1 MQSLSVKPRGLQT
14 YPNQI
19 SKAQPGAMVLGQN
32 VVLDRD
38 DVVEIRRG
46 LKQYGTQL
54 SFSSAQK
61 VNKFYEF
68 ADTLLASYKD
78 KMTRDSNGSGTW
90 SDYSGTFAP
99 PSGAL
104 VMRSAQANKNF
115 YLATSTGIKKL
126 EAPASAFTTAGMV
139 RALDGEAATTGAS
152 GWMTNNTQVAYRVV
166 WGIRDANTN
175 LILGAPSQRII
186 AVNSSGGT
194 RNISLSF
201 GIPTGITTSHF
212 FQVYRSV
219 MSSGVAVVPNDE
231 LGLVYEA
238 SPTSGEISAK
248 SVTFTDITPENLRGA
263 TLYTSPSQ
271 QGILQQNDEPPLAR
285 DMVNFKGHQF
295 FFNTISKQRFF
306 LTLVSVGGTGLVAN
320 DTIVIGGVTFTAK
333 ASENS
338 AAGEFLVSTGGTP
351 ADNIEVT
358 AISLVRVINEY
369 ATNTAFYAY
378 YISGYNDLPGKIML
392 EERSI
397 GGVAFALTS
406 NRGNAFNPVLPTAGT
421 TQSSTNSTEK
431 NAVRIS
437 KNLQPEAV
445 PTTNVFYLGSADKDI
460 LRAIALRDS
469 IFVFKEDGI
478 FRIVGDSVS
487 NFIGSPFDNTV
498 RLLSDETAVAFNN
511 QAYGF
516 TNQGVVAVS
525 ETGVA
530 VVSRDKEGD
539 FFELS
544 ALANFAAQSFGIS
557 YESDRKYVFFT
568 VSNSEDDFATQA
580 FVFNVFTNAWSGPWT
595 FNASAGIVKEA
606 DDKLYLGIWAQ
617 DGDFPRYVRQ
627 ERKSFTV
634 LDYADVEYAVTIVSS
649 DEEEI
654 TLSSTTN
661 LAVKDKIKQGTRVG
675 IITEVVDGT
684 HVLVDRVAAWTAGAA
699 IAYRPIEVDVQFVPD
714 SMQNPGVLKQ
724 VTEGKLMMERAE
736 FKSLAI
742 GFASDISTG
751 HEYVEGRARVQ
762 YPFGQG
768 PFGNIPFGGGVPA
781 FQPIRTWVPRRKQR
795 GSWLSLRIQHQE
807 ALSRFAFSGVSYEYE
822 PMSAR
827 MH

>member
-32 VVLDRD
+32 IVLDRD
-38 DVVEIRRG
+38 DVLEIRRG
-46 LKQYGTQL
+46 MKQYGTQL

-68 ADTLLASYKD
+68 AGALLASYKD
-78 KMTRDSNGSGTW
+78 KMTRDSDGAGTW

-99 PSGAL
+99 PTGAL

-115 YLATSTGIKKL
+115 YLATSTGVKKL
-126 EAPASAFTTAGMV
+126 ETPSSAFTTAGMV
-139 RALDGEAATTGAS
+139 RALDGTAATTGVA
-152 GWMTNNTQVAYRVV
+152 GWMSDSTQVAYRIV
-166 WGIRDANTN
+166 WGIKDANTN
-175 LILGAPSQRII
+175 LVLGAPSQRII

-201 GIPTGITTSHF
+201 NIPAGITVSHF

-219 MSSGVAVVPNDE
+219 MSTGVAVVPVDE

-238 SPTSGEISAK
+238 SPTAGEITAK
-248 SVTFTDITPENLRGA
+248 AVTFTDITPENLRGA

-285 DMVNFKGHQF
+285 DIVNFKGHQF
-295 FFNTISKQRFF
+295 YFNTISKHRFF
-306 LTLVSVGGTGLVAN
+306 LTLISVSGTGLVIN
-320 DTIVIGGVTFTAK
+320 DTITIGGVVYTAK
-333 ASENS
+333 GAEAAAS
-338 AAGEFLVSTGGTP
+338 GQFLVSTGGTP

-358 AISLVRVINEY
+358 AISLVRVINTY
-369 ATNTAFYAY
+369 ASNTGVYAY
-378 YISGYNDLPGKIML
+378 YVSGYNDLPGRIML

-397 GGVAFALTS
+397 GGAAFVLIS
-406 NRGNAFNPVLPTAGT
+406 SRGNAFNPVLPSSGT
-421 TQSSTNSTEK
+421 TQSSTNSTEY
-431 NAVRIS
+431 NAACIS
-437 KNLQPEAV
+437 KSLQPEAV
-445 PTTNVFYLGSADKDI
+445 PTVNKIYMGSADKKV
-460 LRAIALRDS
+460 LRSIALRDS

-478 FRIVGDSVS
+478 FRGVGDSLA
-487 NFIGSPFDNTV
+487 NFTFSPFDNTV
-498 RLLSDETAVAFNN
+498 RLLADETAVAFNN
-511 QAYGF
+511 QAFGF

-539 FFELS
+539 FFQLS
-544 ALANFAAQSFGIS
+544 ALSKFGAQSFGIS
-557 YESDRKYVFFT
+557 YESDRKYLFAT
-568 VSNSEDDFATQA
+568 VSDSSDDFAVQLFT
-580 FVFNVFTNAWSGPWT
+580 FNVFTNAWSGPWP
-595 FNASAGIVKEA
+595 FDASAGIVKEA

-617 DGDFPRYVRQ
+617 SGEYPRYVRQ

-634 LDYADVEYAVTIVSS
+634 LDYADVEYSITVVSS
-649 DEEEI
+649 SG
-654 TLSSTTN
+654 TSVVLASTTN
-661 LAVKDKIKQGTRVG
+661 LHVKDKIKQGSRVG
-675 IITEVVDGT
+675 IITAIVDGT
-684 HVLVDRVAAWTAGAA
+684 HVTVDRSAAWTAAA
-699 IAYRPIEVDVQFVPD
+699 AVAYRPIPVDVQFVPD

-724 VTEGKLMMERAE
+724 VTEAKLMMERAE
-736 FKSLAI
+736 FKSLSI
-742 GFASDISTG
+742 GYASDISNG
-751 HEYVEGRARVQ
+751 HEYVTGRARVQ
-762 YPFGQG
+762 YPFGKG

-807 ALSRFAFSGVSYEYE
+807 ALSRFAFAGVSYEYE
-822 PMSAR
+822 PMSSR

>member
-14 YPNQI
+14 HPNQI
-19 SKAQPGAMVLGQN
+19 SKAQPGAMVLAQN

-54 SFSSAQK
+54 SFSDVQK
-61 VNKFYEF
+61 VNKFYDF
-68 ADTLLASYKD
+68 AGSLLASYKD
-78 KMTRDSNGSGTW
+78 KMTRDADGVGTW

-99 PSGAL
+99 PTGAI

-126 EAPASAFTTAGMV
+126 ETPASAFTTAGMV

-152 GWMTNNTQVAYRVV
+152 GWMTNNTQVAYRIV
-166 WGIRDANTN
+166 WGIKDANGN
-175 LILGAPSQRII
+175 LILGAPSQRVI
-186 AVNSSGGT
+186 AVNSAGGT

-238 SPTSGEISAK
+238 SPTAGEIVAK

-263 TLYTSPSQ
+263 TLYTCPSQ
-271 QGILQQNDEPPLAR
+271 QGILQSNDEPPLAR

-295 FFNTISKQRFF
+295 YLNTISKHRFF
-306 LTLVSVGGTGLVAN
+306 LTLVSVAGTGLVAD
-320 DTIVIGGVTFTAK
+320 DTITIGGVAYTAK
-333 ASENS
+333 AAENS
-338 AAGEFLVSTGGTP
+338 AAGQFLVSTGGTP

-358 AISLVRVINEY
+358 ALSLVRVINEY
-369 ATNTAFYAY
+369 ASNTLYYAY
-378 YISGYNDLPGKIML
+378 YVSGFNDLPGRIML

-397 GGVAFALTS
+397 GGSAFVLIS
-406 NRGNAFNPVLPTAGT
+406 SRGNAFNPVLPTAGT

-445 PTTNVFYLGSADKDI
+445 PTVNVFYLGSADKAI
-460 LRAIALRDS
+460 TRAIALRDS

-478 FRIVGDSVS
+478 FRIVGDAVS
-487 NFIGSPFDNTV
+487 NFSGSDFDLTV
-498 RLLSDETAVAFNN
+498 KLKADETAVAFNN
-511 QAYGF
+511 QAFGF
-516 TNQGVVAVS
+516 TNQGIVAVS

-539 FFELS
+539 FFQLS
-544 ALANFAAQSFGIS
+544 ALSGFASKSFGTA
-557 YESDRKYVFFT
+557 YESDRHYMFHT
-568 VSNSEDDFATQA
+568 IEDADDAFASQA
-580 FVFNVFTNAWSGPWT
+580 FIYNVFTNAWTGPWPVP
-595 FNASAGIVKEA
+595 ASAGIVKDS
-606 DDKLYLGIWAQ
+606 DDKLYLGFWAQ
-617 DGDFPRYVRQ
+617 DGDYPRYVRQ

-634 LDYADVEYAVTIVSS
+634 MDYADEEYALTVVSS
-649 DEEEI
+649 DEDEI
-654 TLSSTTN
+654 VVASTTSV
-661 LAVKDKIKQGTRVG
+661 AVKDKIKQGTRVG
-675 IITEVVDGT
+675 IVTEVVDST
-684 HVLVDRVAAWTAGAA
+684 HLIVDRVAAWESGAA
-699 IAYRPIEVDVQFVPD
+699 INYRPIPVDTQFVPD
-714 SMQNPGVLKQ
+714 SMQNPGILKQ
-724 VTEGKLMMERAE
+724 VTEGKLMMELAE
-736 FKSLAI
+736 FKSLEV

-751 HEYVEGRARVQ
+751 HEFTDAQAVVQ
-762 YPFGQG
+762 YPFGMG
-768 PFGNIPFGGGVPA
+768 PFGPIPFGGGVPI
-781 FQPIRTWVPRRKQR
+781 FQPIRTWIPRNKQR
-795 GSWLSLRIQHQE
+795 GSWLSLRLRHEE

-822 PMSAR
+822 PMSSR

>member
-61 VNKFYEF
+61 VNKFHEF
-68 ADTLLASYKD
+68 AGTLLASYKD
-78 KMTRDSNGSGTW
+78 KVARDSDGAGTW

-99 PSGAL
+99 PTGAL

-115 YLATSTGIKKL
+115 YLGTSTGIKKL
-126 EAPASAFTTAGMV
+126 ETPSSAFSTAGML
-139 RALDGEAATTGAS
+139 RALDGEAAVTGAS
-152 GWMTNNTQVAYRVV
+152 GWMDTDTQVAYRIV
-166 WGIRDANTN
+166 WGIKDANGN

-186 AVNSSGGT
+186 AINSAGAT
-194 RNISLSF
+194 RNVSVSF

-219 MSSGVAVVPNDE
+219 MSATAATVANDE

-238 SPTSGEISAK
+238 SPTAGEITAK
-248 SVTFTDITPENLRGA
+248 AVTFTDITPENLRGA

-285 DMVNFKGHQF
+285 DIVNFKGHQF
-295 FFNTISKQRFF
+295 YFNTISKHRFF
-306 LTLVSVGGTGLVAN
+306 LTLVSVGGTGFVVN
-320 DTIVIGGVTFTAK
+320 DTIVIGGVTFTGKGA
-333 ASENS
+333 ENS

-358 AISLVRVINEY
+358 ALSLVRVINEY
-369 ATNTAFYAY
+369 ASNTGFYAY
-378 YISGYNDLPGKIML
+378 YASGYNDLPGKIML

-397 GGVAFALTS
+397 GGAGFALTS
-406 NRGNAFNPVLPTAGT
+406 NRGNAFNPVLPSAGT
-421 TQSSTNSTEK
+421 SQSSSNFTEK
-431 NAVRIS
+431 NAVRVS

-445 PTTNVFYLGSADKDI
+445 PTVNVFYLGSADKAI
-460 LRAIALRDS
+460 LRAIATRDS
-469 IFVFKEDGI
+469 IFVWKEDGI
-478 FRIVGDSVS
+478 FRIVGDSVA
-487 NFIGSPFDNTV
+487 NFTGTPFDTTV
-498 RLLSDETAVAFNN
+498 KLLADETAVAFNN
-511 QAYGF
+511 QAFGF

-530 VVSRDKEGD
+530 IVSRDKEGD
-539 FFELS
+539 FFQLAALS
-544 ALANFAAQSFGIS
+544 NFAAQSFAIS
-557 YESDRKYVFFT
+557 YESDRKYIFFT
-568 VSNSEDDFATQA
+568 VSDEDDDFATQA
-580 FVFNVFTNAWSGPWT
+580 FVYNVITNAWSGPWT

-617 DGDFPRYVRQ
+617 DGAYPRYVRQ
-627 ERKSFTV
+627 ERKTFTV
-634 LDYADVEYAVTIVSS
+634 LDYADVEYAITVVSS
-649 DEEEI
+649 DEDEV
-654 TLSSTTN
+654 TLASTTN
-661 LAVKDKIKQGTRVG
+661 LQVNDKIKQGTRVG

-684 HVLVDRVAAWTAGAA
+684 HVIVDRSTAWEAGAA
-699 IAYRPIEVDVQFVPD
+699 VAYRPIDVDVQFVPD

-736 FKSLAI
+736 FKSLSI
-742 GFASDISTG
+742 GYASDLSGG
-751 HEYVEGRARVQ
+751 HEYVTGRARVQ
-762 YPFGQG
+762 YPFGDG
-768 PFGNIPFGGGVPA
+768 PFGNFPFGGGVPA